1 MTERRM
7 DPRTDPQFSL
17 RNLLRIRATRQD
29 LDLAVVSTDD
39 GILMA
44 GNQEGRAAQ
53 RIAAEAA
60 LMVRSEGHAERQG
73 KRSAATM
80 KALRFDSRGRSLC
93 LAVLRTQASAERDTR
108 SLDEMATAV
117 LRILTEAEELASG
130 PKASRHV
137 A

>member
-17 RNLLRIRATRQD
+17 RNLLRIRAQRQR
-29 LDLAVVSTDD
+29 LDLAVVSTED

-44 GNQEGRAAQ
+44 GNQEGRAAE
-53 RIAAEAA
+53 RVAAEAA
-60 LMVRSEGHAERQG
+60 LMVRNEEQAERSG
-73 KRSAATM
+73 KRSAAKM
-80 KALRFDSRGRSLC
+80 KAVRFASRGRSLC

-108 SLDEMATAV
+108 SLSEMADAV
-117 LRILTEAEELASG
+117 LRILGEAEELARG
-130 PKASRHV
+130 GARRV